1 MPWGRDSVVIFC
13 NVFSFFH
20 ILSNMFGGWSN
31 QSFRQQENIIGRIF
45 FFYYST
51 GNTSEVL
58 QVCHL
63 HSVRL
68 FKIIGHLRGG
78 TASALNTDI
87 QWVKPISPGF
97 WSASVWQSAS
107 TDRQWLALIFN
118 LKVLFQAL
126 AGGWLPLPCS
136 DIHLSDLNGKT
147 RAPSGP
153 AWRAVWILGVPH
165 WIQPHANAK
174 PFSRLNKDK
183 ANDSFA
189 NLHFYHRLRQ
199 PRRCVVTRRFS
210 EIPQKLN

>member
-1 MPWGRDSVVIFC
+1 MFLLLSHIFPICLVVEVINLFV
-13 NVFSFFH
+13 NKKIS
-20 ILSNMFGGWSN
+20 LEG
-31 QSFRQQENIIGRIF
+31 F
-45 FFYYST
+45 FFFFFYST

-78 TASALNTDI
+78 TVSALNTDI

-183 ANDSFA
+183 ANDS
-189 NLHFYHRLRQ
+189 LRKFTLLSSAQ
-199 PRRCVVTRRFS
+199 AATTMRRNASVFGNPTETKFVL
-210 EIPQKLN
+210 IIW